1 MFYTSLEACQDAVA
15 GCRQMGFTLAGPT
28 LSRRHS
34 VGAASARSWLLT
46 ILGEFALPT
55 EKPTWTSTFVT
66 VLSGLGLEEKASRQ
80 ALARTAADGLIGA
93 ERLGRRARW
102 HLTDSGRH
110 LLSEGAERIYSFASQ
125 TTEWDGCWLI
135 LGVAV
140 PESQRDLRHR
150 LKTRMN
156 WAGFGSLAANLWVS
170 PNTDREGEARQLL
183 EELGLAATTMSF
195 AGRFAGIGSER
206 NVVEQAWNLGDI
218 AERYSDFV
226 VRVGQMR
233 PGRAL
238 PTMLAQIRLVHEWRR
253 FPLLDPQLPAE
264 LLPADWIGA
273 RAAAIFHRRHAAWH
287 DEAQKHWQ
295 RLAADNV

>member
-1 MFYTSLEACQDAVA
+1 MSRWCSRLSADGVHRGRSHAQ
-15 GCRQMGFTLAGPT
+15 LAG
-28 LSRRHS
+28 HS

-55 EKPTWTSTFVT
+55 EQPTWTSTFVT

-125 TTEWDGCWLI
+125 TTEWDGRWLI

-156 WAGFGSLAANLWVS
+156 WAGFGSLATNLWVS

-218 AERYSDFV
+218 AERYHDFV
-226 VRVGQMR
+226 AGV
-233 PGRAL
+233 A
-238 PTMLAQIRLVHEWRR
+238 
-253 FPLLDPQLPAE
+253 
-264 LLPADWIGA
+264 ADAA
-273 RAAAIFHRRHAAWH
+273 RAGSAERCWPRFALSTNGGAFPSLIHSYPPSSSHRIGSAPVPLRSSTVGT
-287 DEAQKHWQ
+287 
-295 RLAADNV
+295 RRGTTPLRNSGSG